1 MNIKKK
7 KILTKRHPSPSV
19 KQGLITDHPLT
30 IHRRDGR
37 FDHLNFSLNIDGFFH
52 YSFPLKTYERIL
64 LSTSFRDGS
73 VVENLKLKV
82 LTLSP
87 IHR

>member
-1 MNIKKK
+1 
-7 KILTKRHPSPSV
+7 
-19 KQGLITDHPLT
+19 LT
-30 IHRRDGR
+30 IQRRDGR
-37 FDHLNFSLNIDGFFH
+37 FDHLNFSLNVDGFFH

-87 IHR
+87 LPQPLYVSVFDCCGEFNFNILKSSLQK